1 MSEISIPC
9 TGVSFQSIS
18 AKARPFPSAL
28 LGVERHEQ
36 KEVAWYRLLVLIS
49 SAVFSV
55 QPDDQI
61 NCQSETT
68 MSRLLIL
75 VSECAGDGLLTRARE
90 AGLGLRWAPR
100 QTKGL
105 PHFASRSRRWLELLR
120 D

>member
-49 SAVFSV
+49 SAVFGV

-68 MSRLLIL
+68 NTSTITDKCQSVPAMG
-75 VSECAGDGLLTRARE
+75 C
-90 AGLGLRWAPR
+90 
-100 QTKGL
+100 
-105 PHFASRSRRWLELLR
+105 
-120 D
+120 